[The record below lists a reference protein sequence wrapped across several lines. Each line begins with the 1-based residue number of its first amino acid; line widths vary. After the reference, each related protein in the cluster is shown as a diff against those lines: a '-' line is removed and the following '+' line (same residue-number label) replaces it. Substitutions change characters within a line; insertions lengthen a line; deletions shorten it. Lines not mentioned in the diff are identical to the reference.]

1 MVDNVYKNHERT
13 YARVNVRRRKRI
25 VCRFPASRC
34 MTETAEKQG
43 RYSMENAV
51 KEMRA
56 GMDNE
61 AEISLRESIFKTKR
75 RFSLAKNPTPRAAE
89 NGASA
94 KPRGANKKEKSFPE
108 RNKRLSF
115 SFSVK

>member
-1 MVDNVYKNHERT
+1 MNESRKKRMVF
-13 YARVNVRRRKRI
+13 
-25 VCRFPASRC
+25 RFPISRR

-61 AEISLRESIFKTKR
+61 AEISPCESVFKTKR
-75 RFSLAKNPTPRAAE
+75 RFSLAKNPTPKAAE
-89 NGASA
+89 NGVLA
-94 KPRGANKKEKSFPE
+94 KPSGVNKKEESLPE